1 MPMMSQHFN
10 LRKTTRRAAVSL
22 CLVAPLVCAP
32 AQAEESVYLDTVRR
46 LTAPEPKP
54 VSVGVP
60 SGFGAA
66 RGLVFASVAYTD
78 QDRNTGVA
86 DDEDGSIAIG
96 FGFGNP
102 AEAIAVEV
110 TIGITSVSTGAWGDG
125 IFGDSGN
132 MGLKLHRQ
140 VTGPASARIA
150 ALALGVNNLLSW
162 GETADVPQNVYIAY
176 SQISDLRFGQA
187 ILPMNVTLGGGSA
200 ISNVDRDPGVF
211 ASVGLGL
218 SPDFSAGL
226 GWYGDEWHVGAVY
239 FPHFMPAVSIALTH
253 ADATRINS
261 PEGRWIVSLN
271 YAVDHWVK

>member
-1 MPMMSQHFN
+1 MPMMSQHFS
-10 LRKTTRRAAVSL
+10 LRNTTQCAALSL
-22 CLVAPLVCAP
+22 CLVASLVGAS
-32 AQAEESVYLDTVRR
+32 AQAEEQGYLDTLKR

-54 VSVGVP
+54 VSIGVP

-66 RGLVFASVAYTD
+66 RGLLFGSVAYTD

-96 FGFGNP
+96 FGLGNP
-102 AEAIAVEV
+102 AEAVAVEV

-125 IFGDSGN
+125 VFGDSGN
-132 MGLKLHRQ
+132 LGLKLHRH
-140 VTGPASARIA
+140 VAGPASARIA
-150 ALALGVNNLLSW
+150 TLALGVNNLLSW
-162 GETADVPQNVYIAY
+162 GETADVPQNVYLVY

-187 ILPMNVTLGGGSA
+187 VLPMNVTLGGGSA

-211 ASVGLGL
+211 ASVGFGL

-226 GWYGDEWHVGAVY
+226 GWYGDEWQIGAVF
-239 FPHFMPAVSIALTH
+239 FPRFMPAASIAVTH

-271 YAVDHWVK
+271 YAVDRWVK